1 MELYTAEDIRNILR
15 LKKKD
20 KVYHLC
26 ACKLFPCFKLGK
38 EWLIDKAEFHKWL
51 DIQLKG
57 NSKSGLSSVL
67 KEPLKEPL

>member
-51 DIQLKG
+51 DMQLKR
-57 NSKSGLSSVL
+57 
-67 KEPLKEPL
+67 